1 MQFIKYFSSLIII
14 ALLVSL
20 LAWQFLFIRIDIG
33 ETGVRTQQ
41 YSFLGE
47 KGVIAQDFGPGWH
60 RNLPLLDTWNIF
72 DSTVQ
77 TTEFTTEQE
86 RQQTR
91 RRYSFLS
98 LASQKYLASTP
109 IGGPG
114 QVELKSKDG
123 FTVKLDVTVKYR
135 IQPGEVHK
143 LYRELG
149 SQTRYKG
156 IVRDQVQRVIRD
168 TFGTMRTEQ
177 FYAPAV
183 RRSKTNEAKQLLRNE
198 LAESN
203 IELIEILI
211 RDIAFDPSYERKIL
225 DKKLADQDVE
235 LNKSRALAE
244 EKKGETNRIAAETDA
259 KVRVI
264 EQELK
269 AKQLTM
275 KAETDKLI
283 AKINADARLSAAKL
297 IADADLYKAEL
308 DAKGSLLEKEASA
321 EGERLKAEAY
331 NAPGG
336 QNLVAL
342 SIAESI
348 QLNELVISTQ
358 GDDFLDINKM
368 VEKFGAN
375 DSPKVQ
381 P

>member
-1 MQFIKYFSSLIII
+1 M
-14 ALLVSL
+14 
-20 LAWQFLFIRIDIG
+20 
-33 ETGVRTQQ
+33 
-41 YSFLGE
+41 
-47 KGVIAQDFGPGWH
+47 
-60 RNLPLLDTWNIF
+60 
-72 DSTVQ
+72 
-77 TTEFTTEQE
+77 
-86 RQQTR
+86 R

-183 RRSKTNEAKQLLRNE
+183 RRSKTDEAQQLLRSE
-198 LAESN
+198 LADSN
-203 IELIEILI
+203 VELIEILI

-244 EKKGETNRIAAETDA
+244 EKKGETNRIAAETNA

-308 DAKGSLLEKEASA
+308 DAQGSLLEREASA

-342 SIAESI
+342 AIAESI
-348 QLNELVISTQ
+348 QLDELVVSTQ
-358 GDDFLDINKM
+358 GDDFLDINQM
-368 VEKFGAN
+368 VKKFGAN
-375 DSPKVQ
+375 AVAVQ